1 VPASLS
7 VVAGWTI
14 ELHITILLFTA
25 ADKPNNRANALKP

>member
-1 VPASLS
+1 VPASFS

-25 ADKPNNRANALKP
+25 AGKPNNRANALKL